1 MMVATNN
8 RSDTEQMSLARAMVR
23 AARAVQLSDLSAA
36 ACDKL
41 KICLLDFLSCAF
53 EARDLDWSRQAIA
66 VATPSRAG
74 ATIIGT
80 DLTAS
85 PSDAAFAN
93 ATMGHGLV
101 REDMHAGS
109 IGHHGVV
116 IWPVLLALAQ
126 RNQVSGAQLM
136 IAAAIGYEV
145 GGRLGRALFD
155 ADLARLFRPTGVLGP
170 VAGAVAGSRLLE
182 LGEDATVSAL
192 ALAANASAGLN
203 QWPHDGGSD
212 MYFHPGAAARS
223 ALTAIALAEAGA
235 YGSELILEGEA
246 GLFAAFRRAAAPPA
260 IALFPGGE
268 EEIVAVYNKP
278 VPACNFAQTACQA
291 ALRVAE
297 EIDNVAAV
305 EQVVVHL
312 PDAAIRYPGCDFA
325 GPFERALQAKMS
337 IQYGVAGALV
347 RKVVDEDNYS
357 RLDNPDILRLAGL
370 VRLKCDSEFTAAF
383 PAAQGAEV
391 EVGLAVG
398 ARISRR
404 ISDVIAATEGE
415 VRMRFRSSAG
425 GLLGASRADQIEE
438 TVDRIERSDN
448 AGRIAALCRL
458 TAPRR
463 TRPRAASPALRQ
475 QESDAPG

>member
-1 MMVATNN
+1 MTTAN
-8 RSDTEQMSLARAMVR
+8 RSDHRQVSLARTMVR
-23 AARAVQLSDLSAA
+23 TANAVQLSDLSPA

-53 EARDLDWSRQAIA
+53 EARDLAWSRQAIA
-66 VATPSRAG
+66 IAGSAASG
-74 ATIIGT
+74 ATIVGT
-80 DLTAS
+80 DIATS
-85 PSDAAFAN
+85 PAAAAFAN

-116 IWPVLLALAQ
+116 LWPVLLA
-126 RNQVSGAQLM
+126 
-136 IAAAIGYEV
+136 IAAAVGYEV

-155 ADLARLFRPTGVLGP
+155 ADLARLFRPTGILGP
-170 VAGAVAGSRLLE
+170 VAGAVAGSRLLSLDE
-182 LGEDATVSAL
+182 NAAVSAL

-223 ALTAIALAEAGA
+223 AITAVALAEAGG

-246 GLFAAFRRAAAPPA
+246 GLFAAFRRAPAPPA
-260 IALFPGGE
+260 ITLFPGGE
-268 EEIVAVYNKP
+268 EEILAVYNKP

-297 EIDNVAAV
+297 EIDNIAAV
-305 EQVVVHL
+305 EQITVHL
-312 PDAAIRYPGCDFA
+312 PDAAIRYPGCDFT

-337 IQYGVAGALV
+337 IQYSVAGALV
-347 RKVVDEDNYS
+347 RKVVDEDNYR
-357 RLDNPDILRLAGL
+357 RLDHPDILRLASMI
-370 VRLKCDSEFTAAF
+370 RLKIDREFTAAF

-391 EVGLAVG
+391 EVSLAVG

-415 VRMRFRSSAG
+415 VRTRFRDSAG
-425 GLLGASRADQIEE
+425 AVLGVDRADAIEE
-438 TVDRIERSDN
+438 AVDRIERSSN
-448 AGRIAALCRL
+448 AGRIAGLCALTVRGG
-458 TAPRR
+458 RSR
-463 TRPRAASPALRQ
+463 SPAARV
-475 QESDAPG
+475 AGRAT

>member
-1 MMVATNN
+1 MTTTTD
-8 RSDTEQMSLARAMVR
+8 RSDTRQASLARTMVR
-23 AARAVQLSDLSAA
+23 AAHAVQLSDLSAA

-41 KICLLDFLSCAF
+41 KLCLLDFLSCAF

-66 VATPSRAG
+66 IAGKTTNG
-74 ATIIGT
+74 ATIVGT
-80 DLTAS
+80 DITAS
-85 PSDAAFAN
+85 PADAAFAN

-126 RNQVSGAQLM
+126 RNAVSGAQLLT
-136 IAAAIGYEV
+136 AAAVGYEV
-145 GGRLGRALFD
+145 GGRLGRALFN
-155 ADLARLFRPTGVLGP
+155 ADLARLFRPTGILGP
-170 VAGAVAGSRLLE
+170 VAGAVAASCLLSLDE
-182 LGEDATVSAL
+182 TKSVSAL

-212 MYFHPGAAARS
+212 MYFHPGAAARG
-223 ALTAIALAEAGA
+223 AITAIALAEAGA

-260 IALFPGGE
+260 ITLFPDGE
-268 EEIVAVYNKP
+268 EEILAVYNKP

-297 EIDNVAAV
+297 EIDNIQGV
-305 EQVVVHL
+305 EHVTVHL

-347 RKVVDEDNYS
+347 RKVVDEDNYR
-357 RLDNPDILRLAGL
+357 RLDHPDILRLAGMI
-370 VRLKCDSEFTAAF
+370 RLKSDHEFTAAF

-391 EVGLAVG
+391 EVSLAVG

-415 VRMRFRSSAG
+415 VRARFRSSAAA
-425 GLLGASRADQIEE
+425 LLGADRADAIEE
-438 TVDRIERSDN
+438 AVDRIERNDN
-448 AGRIAALCRL
+448 AGRVAGLCALTVRGG
-458 TAPRR
+458 R
-463 TRPRAASPALRQ
+463 TRVAARSAVR
-475 QESDAPG
+475 GV

>member
-1 MMVATNN
+1 MMTMTG
-8 RSDTEQMSLARAMVR
+8 RSDYKQASLARTMVR
-23 AARAVQLSDLSAA
+23 EADALQFSDLSGAA
-36 ACDKL
+36 GDKL

-53 EARDLDWSRQAIA
+53 EARDLEWSRQAVGIVGQA
-66 VATPSRAG
+66 ASG
-74 ATIIGT
+74 ATIVGT
-80 DLTAS
+80 DITAS
-85 PSDAAFAN
+85 PGDAAFAN

-126 RNQVSGAQLM
+126 RRHVSGVQLLT
-136 IAAAIGYEV
+136 AAAIGYEV
-145 GGRLGRALFD
+145 GGRLGRALFN
-155 ADLARLFRPTGVLGP
+155 ADLARLFRPTGILGP
-170 VAGAVAGSRLLE
+170 VVGAVAGSRLLG
-182 LGEDATVSAL
+182 LGETPAVSAL
-192 ALAANASAGLN
+192 ALAANGSSGLN

-223 ALTAIALAEAGA
+223 AITAIALAEAGA

-246 GLFAAFRRAAAPPA
+246 GLFAAFRRAPAPQA
-260 IALFPGGE
+260 ITLFPNGE
-268 EEIVAVYNKP
+268 EEILAVYNKP

-297 EIDNVAAV
+297 EIDNIAAV
-305 EQVVVHL
+305 EHVTVHL
-312 PDAAIRYPGCDFA
+312 PDAAICYPGCDFT

-347 RKVVDEDNYS
+347 RKVVDEDNYR
-357 RLDNPDILRLAGL
+357 RLDDPDILRIAGII
-370 VRLKCDSEFTAAF
+370 RLKSDREFTTAF

-404 ISDVIAATEGE
+404 VSDVIPATEAE
-415 VRMRFRSSAG
+415 VRARFRSSAAG
-425 GLLGASRADQIEE
+425 VLGADRADAIEE
-438 TVDRIERSDN
+438 AVDRIERSEN
-448 AGRIAALCRL
+448 AGRIAGMCALTVRS
-458 TAPRR
+458 ARSR
-463 TRPRAASPALRQ
+463 ASVARAASR
-475 QESDAPG
+475 GN

>member
-1 MMVATNN
+1 MTTADRSNN
-8 RSDTEQMSLARAMVR
+8 RQASLARTMVR
-23 AARAVQLSDLSAA
+23 AANAVHLSDLSPA

-53 EARDLDWSRQAIA
+53 EARDLAWSRQAIA
-66 VATPSRAG
+66 IAGNAASG
-74 ATIIGT
+74 ATIVGT
-80 DLTAS
+80 DIAAS
-85 PSDAAFAN
+85 PADAAFAN

-116 IWPVLLALAQ
+116 LWPVLLALAQ
-126 RNQVSGAQLM
+126 RSQVSGAQLL
-136 IAAAIGYEV
+136 IAAAVGYEV

-155 ADLARLFRPTGVLGP
+155 ADLARLFRPTGILGP
-170 VAGAVAGSRLLE
+170 VAGAVAGSRLLSLDE
-182 LGEDATVSAL
+182 NAAVSAL

-223 ALTAIALAEAGA
+223 AITAVALAEAGA

-246 GLFAAFRRAAAPPA
+246 GLFAAFRRALAPPV
-260 IALFPGGE
+260 ITLFPGGE
-268 EEIVAVYNKP
+268 EEILAVYNKP

-297 EIDNVAAV
+297 EIDNIAAV
-305 EQVVVHL
+305 EQITVHL
-312 PDAAIRYPGCDFA
+312 PDAAIRYPGCDFT

-347 RKVVDEDNYS
+347 RKVVDEDNYR
-357 RLDNPDILRLAGL
+357 RLDDPDILRLASMI
-370 VRLKCDSEFTAAF
+370 RLKSDREFTAAF

-391 EVGLAVG
+391 EVSLAVG

-415 VRMRFRSSAG
+415 VRARLRDSAG
-425 GLLGASRADQIEE
+425 AVLGVNRADAIEE
-438 TVDRIERSDN
+438 AIDRIERSSN
-448 AGRIAALCRL
+448 AGRIAGLCALTVRGGRSRSS
-458 TAPRR
+458 AARVAG
-463 TRPRAASPALRQ
+463 RAT
-475 QESDAPG
+475 